1 MTSTPD
7 ATEAPSVPRY
17 PYVHLDVPTDDVELV
32 SYELWEQGAQGIE
45 ERDATTIEHG
55 ADASVT
61 TLVVSVP
68 DDAVAAELAA
78 AYPQF
83 NGRVAHV
90 LGDDWRDAW
99 KSYFKPTR
107 VGGRIL
113 LRPSWESVEPAPHEV
128 VLTIDPGQA
137 FGSGIHETTRLV
149 LMEVDGRVQPG
160 DTILDVGC
168 GSGILAVAG
177 LLLGAGS
184 AICLDID
191 PLAVDVAYENAARNG
206 VTERLRASTDDV
218 REVPGQYAL
227 VLANIQ
233 AWVLKEL
240 AAALMERVVPGGVL
254 VLSGVLVGQE
264 NDVAESFNAWGV
276 APALRFEN
284 EWVSLTYVRPGDRG
298 AAGGASA

>member
-1 MTSTPD
+1 VTSD
-7 ATEAPSVPRY
+7 TEAPVIPRY

-32 SYELWEQGAQGIE
+32 SSELWEQGAQGIE
-45 ERDATTIEHG
+45 ERDATTIDQG
-55 ADASVT
+55 ASATVT
-61 TLVVSVP
+61 TLIVSVV
-68 DDAVAAELAA
+68 DDAAAQTLAA

-83 NGRVAHV
+83 QGRVAHV
-90 LGDDWRDAW
+90 IGNDWRDAW
-99 KSYFKPTR
+99 KAYFKPTR
-107 VGGRIL
+107 VGSRL
-113 LRPSWESVEPAPHEV
+113 VLRPSWESVDAAPHEV

-149 LMEVDGRVQPG
+149 LIEVDRRAKPG

-177 LLLGAGS
+177 LLLGAES

-191 PLAVDVAYENAARNG
+191 PLAVDVSFENADRNEVRARL
-206 VTERLRASTDDV
+206 TASTQDV
-218 REVPGQYAL
+218 REVPGQFSL

-240 AAALMERVVPGGVL
+240 AEALMERVAPGGTL

-264 NDVAESFNAWGV
+264 HDVAGSFT
-276 APALRFEN
+276 ALGEPELRYEN
-284 EWVSLTYVRPGDRG
+284 EWVALTYTRP
-298 AAGGASA
+298 A

>member
-1 MTSTPD
+1 MTTATD
-7 ATEAPSVPRY
+7 APPLSRY
-17 PYVHLDVPTDDVELV
+17 PYVHLDVPTDEVELI
-32 SYELWEQGAQGIE
+32 SSELWEQGAQGIE
-45 ERDATTIEHG
+45 ERDATTIDQG
-55 ADASVT
+55 ASATVT

-68 DDAVAAELAA
+68 DDAVAAALAA
-78 AYPQF
+78 EYARF
-83 NGRVAHV
+83 GARVEHV
-90 LGDDWRDAW
+90 VGDEWRDAW
-99 KSYFKPTR
+99 KQYFKPTR

-113 LRPSWESVEPAPHEV
+113 LRPSWEPVSPAPHET

-149 LMEVDGRVQPG
+149 LMEADRRAKVG

-177 LLLGAGS
+177 LLLGAES

-191 PLAVDVAYENAARNG
+191 PLAVDVANENAERNA
-206 VTERLRASTDDV
+206 VASRLTASTQDV
-218 REVPGQYAL
+218 REISGQFSL

-240 AAALMERVVPGGVL
+240 AEALMQRVAPGGVL

-264 NDVAESFNAWGV
+264 DDVAKSFTALGV
-276 APALRFEN
+276 EPLLSFEN
-284 EWVSLTYVRPGDRG
+284 EWVALTYVLAG
-298 AAGGASA
+298 AEASP

>member
-1 MTSTPD
+1 MTTATD
-7 ATEAPSVPRY
+7 APPLSRY
-17 PYVHLDVPTDDVELV
+17 PYVHLDVPTDEVELI
-32 SYELWEQGAQGIE
+32 SSELWEQGAQGIE
-45 ERDATTIEHG
+45 ERDATTIDQG
-55 ADASVT
+55 ASATVT

-68 DDAVAAELAA
+68 DDAVAAALAA
-78 AYPQF
+78 EYARF
-83 NGRVAHV
+83 GARVEHV
-90 LGDDWRDAW
+90 VGDEWRDAW
-99 KSYFKPTR
+99 KQYFKPTR

-113 LRPSWESVEPAPHEV
+113 LRPSWEAVTPAPHET

-149 LMEVDGRVQPG
+149 LMEVDRRAKVG

-177 LLLGAGS
+177 LLLGAER

-191 PLAVDVAYENAARNG
+191 PLAVDVANENAERNA
-206 VTERLRASTDDV
+206 VASRLTASTQDV
-218 REVPGQYAL
+218 REISGQFSL

-240 AAALMERVVPGGVL
+240 AEALMQRVAPGGVL

-264 NDVAESFNAWGV
+264 DDVAKSFTALGV
-276 APALRFEN
+276 EPQLSFEN
-284 EWVSLTYVRPGDRG
+284 EWVALTYVLAG
-298 AAGGASA
+298 AEASP

>member
-1 MTSTPD
+1 MTSD
-7 ATEAPSVPRY
+7 TEAPVIPRY

-32 SYELWEQGAQGIE
+32 SSELWEQGAQGIE
-45 ERDATTIEHG
+45 ERDATTIDQG
-55 ADASVT
+55 ASATVT
-61 TLVVSVP
+61 TLIVSVV
-68 DDAVAAELAA
+68 DDATAQALAA

-83 NGRVAHV
+83 QGRVAHV
-90 LGDDWRDAW
+90 IGNDWRDAW
-99 KSYFKPTR
+99 KAYFKPTR
-107 VGGRIL
+107 VGSRL
-113 LRPSWESVEPAPHEV
+113 VLRPSWESVDAAPHEV

-149 LMEVDGRVQPG
+149 LIEVDRRAKPG

-177 LLLGAGS
+177 LLLGAES

-191 PLAVDVAYENAARNG
+191 PLAVDVSFENADRNEVRARL
-206 VTERLRASTDDV
+206 TASTQDV
-218 REVPGQYAL
+218 REVPGQFSL

-240 AAALMERVVPGGVL
+240 AEALMERVAPGGTL

-264 NDVAESFNAWGV
+264 HDVAGSFT
-276 APALRFEN
+276 ALGEPELRYEN
-284 EWVSLTYVRPGDRG
+284 EWVALTYTRP
-298 AAGGASA
+298 A

>member
-1 MTSTPD
+1 MTA
-7 ATEAPSVPRY
+7 ATEVPVIPRY

-32 SYELWEQGAQGIE
+32 SSELWDQGAQGIE
-45 ERDATTIEHG
+45 ERDATTIDRG
-55 ADASVT
+55 AGATLT
-61 TLVVSVP
+61 TLIVSVV
-68 DDAVAAELAA
+68 DDAAAVTLAA

-83 NGRVAHV
+83 QARVAHV
-90 LGDDWRDAW
+90 IGDDWRDAW
-99 KSYFKPTR
+99 KAYFKPTR
-107 VGGRIL
+107 VGTRLL
-113 LRPSWESVEPAPHEV
+113 LRPSWEPAEAAPHEV

-149 LMEVDGRVQPG
+149 LIEVDRRAKPG

-177 LLLGAGS
+177 LLLGAES

-191 PLAVDVAYENAARNG
+191 PLAVDVSFENADRNEVRARL
-206 VTERLRASTDDV
+206 TASTQDV
-218 REVPGQYAL
+218 REVPGQFSL

-240 AAALMERVVPGGVL
+240 AEALMERVAPGGTL

-264 NDVAESFNAWGV
+264 HDVAGSFT
-276 APALRFEN
+276 ALGEPELRYEN
-284 EWVSLTYVRPGDRG
+284 EWVALTYTRP
-298 AAGGASA
+298 A